1 MAELVLAAA
10 TPHNPL
16 LWRTMVE
23 PIPEDLL
30 GVAGN
35 FRAIADLIREL
46 EVDLIVL
53 VGSDHVRQ
61 FHSEL
66 SPAFV
71 VGKAESYHGTW
82 QNEARAFGMPYVEVT
97 GHREL
102 ADAITGREMLTEA
115 IDFAVSSEW
124 RLDHGFIL
132 PMLYLTPDLD
142 IPIVPIQ
149 VNSTLQPFPTPRR
162 FAALGRHIAD
172 SIAAWDSP
180 ARVAVITSGHMS
192 TEIGG
197 PRQFLG
203 GGSSDPDFD
212 VEAVGWLAD
221 GDLDAAI
228 AGCSYERVLAS
239 GNLSYQYVNVLTA
252 FAAMGGA
259 PADFAE
265 ATPSRYAPSPFF
277 WWRKP

>member
-1 MAELVLAAA
+1 MAELVMAAA

-16 LWRTMVE
+16 LWRTMVD
-23 PIPEDLL
+23 PVPDDLQ
-30 GVAGN
+30 GV
-35 FRAIADLIREL
+35 RAHFTSIASLIREL
-46 EVDLIVL
+46 KVDVIVL

-66 SPAFV
+66 MPAFV
-71 VGKAESYHGTW
+71 VGKADSYHGTW
-82 QNEARAFGMPYVEVT
+82 QNEVRAFGLPYCEVT

-102 ADAITGREMLTEA
+102 ADLIAGREMLTET

-132 PMLYLTPDLD
+132 PMLYLTPEMD
-142 IPIVPIQ
+142 IPVVPIQ
-149 VNSTLQPFPTPRR
+149 VNSTMQPLPSPAR
-162 FAALGRHIAD
+162 FAALGKHIAD
-172 SIAAWDSP
+172 TIAAWDSP

-203 GGSSDPDFD
+203 GGSSDPEFD
-212 VEAVGWLAD
+212 VEAVQWMAEGNLE
-221 GDLDAAI
+221 GAI

-252 FAAMGGA
+252 LSAMGGK

-265 ATPSRYAPSPFF
+265 ATPSRFAPSPFF
-277 WWRKP
+277 WWRKS